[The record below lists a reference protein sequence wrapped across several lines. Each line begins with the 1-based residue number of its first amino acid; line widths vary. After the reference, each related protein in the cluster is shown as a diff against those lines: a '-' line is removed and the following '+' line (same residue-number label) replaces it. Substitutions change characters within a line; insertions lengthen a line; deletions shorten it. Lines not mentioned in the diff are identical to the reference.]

1 VPTIREVTE
10 RPASP
15 SDGTRLQA
23 AAADALL
30 EAGRLATL
38 GELVR
43 DCAHEIANPLF
54 AILALSDLLLQ
65 EAEPGTKAH
74 ERLTLVHESANGIRA
89 VIDGM
94 HGFARESAAQAADV
108 ALQDAAAAATGLLR
122 TVIAARDVE
131 IVERYGDRPALV
143 HGDSER
149 LRLLIVTLLLN
160 AFRAL
165 PSGGT
170 VTVEVSSEEGEA
182 VLAVGDD
189 GAGFTPADVEAAFEP
204 FRTTRGGSGLGLTV
218 ARLIAERHGGT
229 LAVEAPAGP
238 GARVVLRLPDAAR

>member
-1 VPTIREVTE
+1 VTE
-10 RPASP
+10 RPAP
-15 SDGTRLQA
+15 PPAGERLSA
-23 AAADALL
+23 AEADALL

-94 HGFARESAAQAADV
+94 HGFARESRAQTADV
-108 ALQDAAAAATGLLR
+108 ALHEVAAAAAGFMR

-143 HGDSER
+143 HGDAAR
-149 LRLLIVTLLLN
+149 LRLVLVSLLLN
-160 AFRAL
+160 SFRGL

-170 VTVEVSSEEGEA
+170 VTVEVSCEDGEA
-182 VLAVGDD
+182 VAAVRDD
-189 GAGFTPADVEAAFEP
+189 GAGFAPGEAEAAFEL
-204 FRTTRGGSGLGLTV
+204 FHTTRSGSGLGLAV
-218 ARLIAERHGGT
+218 ARRIAEGPGGT
-229 LAVEAPAGP
+229 LAAEPPAGP
-238 GARVVLRLPDAAR
+238 GARVVLRLPEAAR

>member
-1 VPTIREVTE
+1 VTE
-10 RPASP
+10 RPAP
-15 SDGTRLQA
+15 PPDGARVSSA
-23 AAADALL
+23 EADALL

-89 VIDGM
+89 VVDGM
-94 HGFARESAAQAADV
+94 HGFARESRAQAADV
-108 ALQDAAAAATGLLR
+108 ALQEVAAAAAGFMR

-131 IVERYGDRPALV
+131 IVERHGDRPALV
-143 HGDSER
+143 HGDAAR
-149 LRLLIVTLLLN
+149 LRLLLVILLLN
-160 AFRAL
+160 AFRGL

-170 VTVEVSSEEGEA
+170 VTVEVSRAEGEA
-182 VLAVGDD
+182 VVAVSDD
-189 GAGFTPADVEAAFEP
+189 GAGFAPAEAEAVFEL
-204 FRTTRGGSGLGLTV
+204 FHTTRGGSGLGLTV
-218 ARLIAERHGGT
+218 ARLIAEGHGGT
-229 LAVEAPAGP
+229 LAVEPPAEP
-238 GARVVLRLPDAAR
+238 GARVVLRLPEAAR